1 MIKAQHF
8 VVNDGSI
15 AQHCALQFSRGA
27 QTYQTSYSIQSDS
40 GSFIEDDHHEQLTI
54 QSTDTIKIIADVEE
68 GVRREVNDKIK
79 ILESEIIEKEEI
91 IKEKEEILSKLQ
103 GGENIEEKDEND
115 NISLLVNKSELHL
128 EAEGE
133 RSEINSQCPKL
144 LRLKSVQ
151 VN

>member
-27 QTYQTSYSIQSDS
+27 QTYHTSCSIQSDS

-91 IKEKEEILSKLQ
+91 IKEKEDLQSQVECLKKDVKETNENLGTAEKSNKLMQ
-103 GGENIEEKDEND
+103 DK
-115 NISLLVNKSELHL
+115 H
-128 EAEGE
+128 
-133 RSEINSQCPKL
+133 RSAAFFAITL
-144 LRLKSVQ
+144 LRIDYCKI
-151 VN
+151 

>member
-1 MIKAQHF
+1 M
-8 VVNDGSI
+8 
-15 AQHCALQFSRGA
+15 
-27 QTYQTSYSIQSDS
+27 
-40 GSFIEDDHHEQLTI
+40 
-54 QSTDTIKIIADVEE
+54 
-68 GVRREVNDKIK
+68 
-79 ILESEIIEKEEI
+79 KEEI